1 MVRMTTRRISFDI
14 EEEEHKNL
22 KSYCAK
28 LGMTIR
34 ELVIRAIN
42 DKVQKKIIKLSS
54 EKDNKENKR

>member
-1 MVRMTTRRISFDI
+1 MTTRRISFDI

-42 DKVQKKIIKLSS
+42 DKVQKKS
-54 EKDNKENKR
+54 